1 MRAAVL
7 VDTGKLEIRDAPMPQ
22 LEPYQVLVR
31 TTGVGI
37 CGTDLHIYGGSANY
51 NRDAGG
57 RPISL
62 RVQPQILGH
71 EVSGVIEDVGSEV
84 RDLEPGDRVAIDQG
98 LNCVSQ
104 RITPVCEYCE
114 TGDSHQCLNYKE
126 HGITGLPGGFAEYL
140 AIAAVNAVRVEG
152 EVPRAELAFVE
163 PLACVLHSLEFA
175 ERAAVRYA
183 LKGPRLARHVMI
195 LGAGPAG
202 ILFLQCLRNVYR
214 FDGAVLVADINA
226 RKLALAESFGA
237 TVLQCTG
244 EELVEETLQRTHGEK
259 TYYLVEATGTG
270 AVFHFLPGLLRKQA
284 TVVLYGHGH
293 EGADMTLLNYLQFLE
308 PSLVSSVGASGGFDT
323 DRRPLIYRTAMRHL
337 VSGRVRVGPLI
348 THPCDFHTLPGI
360 FAREYASPDFMKAV
374 LLPN

>member
-1 MRAAVL
+1 MRTAVL
-7 VDTGKLEIRDAPMPQ
+7 VDTGKLEIRDAAMPQ
-22 LEPYQVLVR
+22 LEPYQVLIR

-98 LNCVSQ
+98 LNCMSQ
-104 RITPVCEYCE
+104 RIAPVCEYCE

-152 EVPRAELAFVE
+152 ELPRAELALVE

-175 ERAAVRYA
+175 ERAAVRYT
-183 LKGPRLARHVMI
+183 LKGPRPARHVMI

-202 ILFLQCLRNVYR
+202 ILFLQCLRDVYR
-214 FDGAVLVADINA
+214 FDGAVFVADINA

-237 TVLQCTG
+237 TVLPCTG
-244 EELVEETLQRTHGEK
+244 EELVQESLERTHGEK
-259 TYYLVEATGTG
+259 IHYLVEATGTG

-323 DRRPLIYRTAMRHL
+323 DGRPIIYRTAMHHL

-348 THPCDFHTLPGI
+348 THPCDFQMLPDI
-360 FAREYASPDFMKAV
+360 FAREYARPDFIKAV